1 MNKNEGGA
9 LRYDNEKVRMDLIP
23 AFANIEFG
31 KVLTI
36 GAKKYGDNNWQ
47 KGMKWSRVLGS
58 LERHLYAI
66 KKGEDFDPETGLL
79 HSAHVMTNAAFLTEY
94 YKIFPQGDDRQSDY
108 LKPKRIGI
116 DIDDVLADFMGAYCE
131 KYNLQRPNAWEFD
144 AEFVDR
150 YKVLQDD
157 PEFFLNLKT
166 ILSPEDLP
174 FEPVAYITSRPSI
187 LSTVTLQW
195 LFEINHYPIA
205 PLIFVK
211 DKLPA
216 IKEMNIERFI
226 DDKVAT
232 FIHLNLNGV
241 LCYLFDSSHN
251 QRIDVGHKR
260 ITKETIKNVL

>member
-1 MNKNEGGA
+1 
-9 LRYDNEKVRMDLIP
+9 
-23 AFANIEFG
+23 
-31 KVLTI
+31 
-36 GAKKYGDNNWQ
+36 
-47 KGMKWSRVLGS
+47 
-58 LERHLYAI
+58 
-66 KKGEDFDPETGLL
+66 
-79 HSAHVMTNAAFLTEY
+79 
-94 YKIFPQGDDRQSDY
+94 

-150 YKVLQDD
+150 YKVLQND

-174 FEPVAYITSRPSI
+174 FEPTAYITSRPS
-187 LSTVTLQW
+187 TLGDITSKW

-205 PLIFVK
+205 PLVLTPN
-211 DKLPA
+211 KLPA
-216 IKEMNIERFI
+216 IKELNIERFI

-232 FIHLNLNGV
+232 FIHLNSNGV

-251 QRIDVGHKR
+251 QRLDVGHKR
-260 ITKETIKNVL
+260 ITKETINRVL